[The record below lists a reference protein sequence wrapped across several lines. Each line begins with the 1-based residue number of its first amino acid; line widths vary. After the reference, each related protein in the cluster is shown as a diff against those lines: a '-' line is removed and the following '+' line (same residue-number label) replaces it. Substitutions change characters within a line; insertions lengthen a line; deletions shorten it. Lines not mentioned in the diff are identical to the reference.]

1 MQPENEKVRR
11 DLAANVRAVAFF
23 RPSGADQLRC
33 LFHPTACAVG
43 YVLAAL
49 RALIFQLS
57 RRQSKG
63 TILPRRE
70 RGAIDRRPTGA
81 TPEKLAG

>member
-1 MQPENEKVRR
+1 MPAENEKVRW
-11 DLAANVRAVAFF
+11 DLAANVRAVLSFA
-23 RPSGADQLRC
+23 PPGLTVEVLIS
-33 LFHPTACAVG
+33 PTACAVG

-81 TPEKLAG
+81 TPEKLAVE